1 MKLSNRLLACA
12 SLVRPGELVADVGTD
27 HGHLPVYLLEQGIC
41 THVIAGDLREGP
53 LSAAKAS
60 AALAGVQEH
69 ITFRLSDGLKNI
81 PMDGVDTV
89 ICAGM
94 GGDTIRDIL
103 SDARQWW
110 KPSLRFILQPQAAVP
125 ELRGFLGAQGFRIL
139 REVMARDG
147 GFVYTVMEVSYG
159 DGTPLTPGQCYFP
172 QGQVDRGD
180 LLYAA
185 YMARI
190 REGLQKTVAGIR
202 RGKQVDEARLRYYES
217 ALAELSELEA
227 AYENSK

>member
-1 MKLSNRLLACA
+1 M
-12 SLVRPGELVADVGTD
+12 
-27 HGHLPVYLLEQGIC
+27 
-41 THVIAGDLREGP
+41 
-53 LSAAKAS
+53 
-60 AALAGVQEH
+60 QEH

-81 PMDGVDTV
+81 PMDDVDTV

-110 KPSLRFILQPQAAVP
+110 KPALRFILQPQAAVP

-139 REVMARDG
+139 QEVMARDG

-217 ALAELSELEA
+217 ALVELSELEA